1 MVHMH
6 QTLFTYVQVDTQH
19 SDREHWEHWTKVPF
33 APGIGVLHQNKGRLV
48 EPRLDWTIGL
58 DQNMEADSP
67 TVLLISAHTCKIE
80 IKYPKTILVFAFCID
95 LVHSYPTHSNSP
107 QLTPLYLTPFH
118 LVASLFLLR
127 RLTSFTSQPTLS
139 TTRTTHSHSVSLSSL
154 SSLFSCI

>member
-1 MVHMH
+1 MH

-118 LVASLFLLR
+118 LVASHGIPWDLIPSPPHS
-127 RLTSFTSQPTLS
+127 TSSHPTLPYP
-139 TTRTTHSHSVSLSSL
+139 TLFHPVPSHL
-154 SSLFSCI
+154 IP